1 MWDELSNIPSKGV
14 EQKEMEGTQRFLKGG
29 KLGHG
34 VGALKRGAGTPL
46 QTMYNQFLLLKNY
59 RLWH

>member
-34 VGALKRGAGTPL
+34 VGALNRGAGTLL